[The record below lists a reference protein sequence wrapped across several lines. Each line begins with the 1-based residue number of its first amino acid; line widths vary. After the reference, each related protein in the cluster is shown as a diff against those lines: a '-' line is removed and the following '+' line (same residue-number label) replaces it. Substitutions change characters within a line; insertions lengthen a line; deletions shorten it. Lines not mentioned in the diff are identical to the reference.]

1 MKDIKINRRDKR
13 DFIPLSVPY
22 LTGKEWKNVKE
33 CFDTNWVSSAGPFV
47 DKFEKMVVDYTGA
60 KYAVACVNGTS
71 ALHISLILLN
81 IGVGDE
87 VITSDL
93 TFVAPAN
100 AIRYTGAYPVFV
112 DAEYDSF
119 QMDLNKLE
127 DFLKKNCEKSR
138 KGLYNKKTGRFIKA
152 IMPVHILGNVCKM
165 DDLLLITQEYNLP
178 IIEDATEA
186 LGAKWSGKQAG
197 TFGKV
202 GVLSFNGNKIIT
214 TGGGG
219 MIITDDQKLAQR
231 AKYLT
236 TQAKDDAVEFIHNN
250 IGFNY
255 RLCNVLSAIGC
266 GQMENIDKF
275 VAKKRKIAQMYEK
288 KLSGVEGIK
297 TMKEPKDCSSTFW
310 LYTIKIEK
318 NKFGIDR
325 KKAMNNLY
333 EIGIETRPLW
343 QPMHLLKPH
352 KNSFSTDC
360 KTAERLKKES
370 LSLPSSVGLTRE
382 EQKYVVDQIMKLKKG
397 EL

>member
-1 MKDIKINRRDKR
+1 MKRIKDNIDNKR

-22 LTGKEWKNVKE
+22 LTGKEWKYVKE

-47 DKFEKMVVDYTGA
+47 DKFEKMVADYTGA
-60 KYAVACVNGTS
+60 KYAVSCVNGTS
-71 ALHISLILLN
+71 AIHISLILLN
-81 IGVGDE
+81 IGLGDE

-127 DFLKKNCEKSR
+127 DLLKKNCKKSV
-138 KGLYNKKTGRFIKA
+138 KGLYNKKTGRLIKA
-152 IMPVHILGNVCKM
+152 IMPVHILGNVCNM
-165 DDLLLITQEYNLP
+165 DDLLFISKSYNLP

-186 LGAKWSGKQAG
+186 LGAKWNGKHAG

-219 MIITDDQKLAQR
+219 MVISNDKKLAQR

-236 TQAKDDAVEFIHNN
+236 TQAKDDAIEFVHNN

-255 RLCNVLSAIGC
+255 RLSNVLSAIGC
-266 GQMENIDKF
+266 GQMGNIDKF
-275 VAKKRKIAQMYEK
+275 VAKKRRIAQIYEK
-288 KLSGVEGIK
+288 GLSAVEGIK
-297 TMKEPKDCSSTFW
+297 TMKEPEKCFSTFW
-310 LYTIKIEK
+310 LYTVKIEK
-318 NKFGIDR
+318 NEFGIDR
-325 KKAMNNLY
+325 KEVMRKLY
-333 EIGIETRPLW
+333 EKGIETRPLW

-352 KNSFSTDC
+352 EDSFSTNC

-370 LSLPSSVGLTRE
+370 LSLPSSVGLKRE
-382 EQKYVVDQIMKLKKG
+382 EQKYVIDQIMKLKKG